1 MEKTIVELFAGVGGF
16 RLAFEN
22 HLKWET
28 LWANQWEPSKKN
40 QFAYNCYIKNFSSHN
55 AINEDISNIDKKS
68 IPTHTLLVGGFPC
81 QDYSV
86 ARTKA
91 QGIAGKKGVLWW
103 QISAIIKAKKPPF
116 ILLENVDRLLKSP
129 STKRGRDFGIML
141 RNLNDLGYGLEW
153 RVVNAGE
160 YGFAQRRRRVFI
172 FCFNKKTNYYNII
185 KKSTPENIFNK
196 VGIFAKS
203 FPISKV
209 DSSTIR
215 STEIVEEYKD
225 LVDISENFS
234 SIFENSGYMINGV
247 IHTTKT
253 IPKKINFIAL
263 EDIIEKGE
271 IEKSFFI
278 LSNDLDKWK
287 YLKGGKK
294 ISRISSE
301 GHNYTYSEG
310 SMRFPEDLSLPART
324 MLTSE
329 GTKNRSSHVIEDFK
343 TKKLRTI
350 TPIEAERLNG
360 FPDNWTA
367 GMTTR
372 ERFFCMG
379 NALVVGVVVKIGE
392 EINNIIK
399 IENK

>member
-1 MEKTIVELFAGVGGF
+1 MKKTIVELFAGVGGF

-40 QFAYNCYIKNFSSHN
+40 QFAYNCYIKNFSSNN

-103 QISAIIKAKKPPF
+103 QISDIIKIKKPPF

-172 FCFNKKTNYYNII
+172 FCFNKKTNYHKFI
-185 KKSTPENIFNK
+185 KNSTPENVFNK
-196 VGIFAKS
+196 DGIFAKS
-203 FPISKV
+203 FPITKL
-209 DSSTIR
+209 DSSTIK
-215 STEIVEEYKD
+215 STGIVKNFED

-234 SIFENSGYMINGV
+234 FPFENSGYMIDGV
-247 IHTTKT
+247 IHTSKT
-253 IPKKINFIAL
+253 IPKKIKFVAL
-263 EDIIEKGE
+263 ADIIEKGK
-271 IEKSFFI
+271 IEESFFI
-278 LSNDLDKWK
+278 NKIDLDKWQ

-301 GHNYTYSEG
+301 GHSYTYSEG

-329 GTKNRSSHVIEDFK
+329 GTKNRSSHVIKDFK
-343 TKKLRTI
+343 TEKLRTI

-360 FPDNWTA
+360 FPDNWTS

-379 NALVVGVVVKIGE
+379 NALVVGVVVKIGK

-399 IENK
+399 LEKK

>member
-172 FCFNKKTNYYNII
+172 FCFNKKTNYHKFI
-185 KKSTPENIFNK
+185 KNSTPEDVFNK
-196 VGIFAKS
+196 DGIFAKS
-203 FPISKV
+203 FPITKL
-209 DSSTIR
+209 DTSTIK
-215 STEIVEEYKD
+215 STGIVKNFED

-234 SIFENSGYMINGV
+234 FLFENSGYMMNGF
-247 IHTTKT
+247 IHTSKT
-253 IPKKINFIAL
+253 IPKKIKFVAL
-263 EDIIEKGE
+263 ADIIEKGK
-271 IEKSFFI
+271 IEESFFI
-278 LSNDLDKWK
+278 N
-287 YLKGGKK
+287 K
-294 ISRISSE
+294 I
-301 GHNYTYSEG
+301 
-310 SMRFPEDLSLPART
+310 
-324 MLTSE
+324 
-329 GTKNRSSHVIEDFK
+329 
-343 TKKLRTI
+343 
-350 TPIEAERLNG
+350 
-360 FPDNWTA
+360 
-367 GMTTR
+367 
-372 ERFFCMG
+372 
-379 NALVVGVVVKIGE
+379 
-392 EINNIIK
+392 
-399 IENK
+399 

>member
-40 QFAYNCYIKNFSSHN
+40 QFAYNCYIKNFSCNN

-86 ARTKA
+86 ARTNA
-91 QGIAGKKGVLWW
+91 QGISGKKGILWW
-103 QISAIIKAKKPPF
+103 QISDIIKTKKPPF

-172 FCFNKKTNYYNII
+172 FCFNKKTNYHKFI
-185 KKSTPENIFNK
+185 KNSTPEDIFNK
-196 VGIFAKS
+196 DGIFAKS
-203 FPISKV
+203 FPITKL
-209 DSSTIR
+209 DSSTIK
-215 STEIVEEYKD
+215 STEIVKNFED

-234 SIFENSGYMINGV
+234 FTFENSGYMTNGV
-247 IHTTKT
+247 IHTSKT
-253 IPKKINFIAL
+253 IPKKIKSIAL
-263 EDIIEKGE
+263 ENIIEKGK
-271 IEKSFFI
+271 IEESFFI
-278 LSNDLDKWK
+278 NKIDLDKWQ

-301 GHNYTYSEG
+301 GHSYIYSEG
-310 SMRFPEDLSLPART
+310 GMKFPDDLNLPART

-329 GTKNRSSHVIEDFK
+329 GTKNRSSHVIKDFK
-343 TKKLRTI
+343 TEKLRTI

-360 FPDNWTA
+360 FPDNWTS

-379 NALVVGVVVKIGE
+379 NALVVGVVVKIGK

-399 IENK
+399 LEKK